1 MPSYPPEKQARTI
14 IACIAF
20 HNCIRES
27 NLRELEFDKC
37 DHDEN
42 YMPGNLQPLPKGH
55 VSNIVVG
62 DDATMKATREAIAND
77 WFV

>member
-1 MPSYPPEKQARTI
+1 M
-14 IACIAF
+14 
-20 HNCIRES
+20 
-27 NLRELEFDKC
+27 RELEFDKC